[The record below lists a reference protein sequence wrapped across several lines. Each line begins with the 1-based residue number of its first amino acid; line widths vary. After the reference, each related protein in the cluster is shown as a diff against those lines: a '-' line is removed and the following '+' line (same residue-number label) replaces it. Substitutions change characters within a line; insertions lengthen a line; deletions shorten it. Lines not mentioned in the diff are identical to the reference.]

1 MNVCDILWGEPSQS
15 ADCGFHHHYANRH
28 SIVSNEP
35 GSNEFDEN
43 AIALQ
48 MRHDCDIIAY

>member
-1 MNVCDILWGEPSQS
+1 MNVCDILWGEPSHS
-15 ADCGFHHHYANRH
+15 ADCGFHHHYANCH